1 MKKKWLAL
9 LLSIVML
16 SCLFVPSAGAASVTD
31 MKDVSAGAWY
41 YPFVKEALEQEF
53 FNGTSDTTF
62 SPDKPMT
69 RGMFVTV
76 LANVTRIDKNEYLG
90 TKFID
95 VPGGKY
101 YSAPVDWA
109 TENGIVTGT
118 GNGKFSP
125 NAEITREQA
134 ATILYHYAKF
144 MEGDLS
150 YSDTALNDFTDAGS
164 ISSYAVIPMK
174 WAVTQQILNG
184 SNNKLTPKKSAT
196 RAQVAKIFCAADD
209 VLHFPDPEVP
219 EPGEDHVH
227 PKQPAVNFEI
237 RNGYAC
243 NYCYRDVTDFEDM
256 YSCHGA
262 YHTHTWWL
270 TPAYYTCEECGKKV
284 HTHRWKWNPA
294 GFEVGTDTFMHPS
307 YYECLTCGANV
318 AEPEMEYTRVDH
330 WTTPFDFTGTD
341 YIINSQDFPKHEDIW
356 ALQYLSFPT
365 RQSVLAVGETL
376 TIPVTYTPLSTT
388 TDKTLQWTSSNPSV
402 ATVKNGVVTGL
413 KPGKTVITA
422 TSVNNVK
429 SSLELEIVGES
440 HAISDFKVLLDG
452 KNVTDDTVKVNKNQR
467 YDLQFVPTGTDDPE
481 YFLGIN
487 DYGTG
492 YYYYEEKEF
501 RGLFN
506 LSNFNSGETLVEDI
520 PDWDGKIDVAFIYSK
535 NENREETV
543 TYTMRDKEG
552 NSVTHSITFQISY
565 TS

>member
-1 MKKKWLAL
+1 MKKKCLAL

-16 SCLFVPSAGAASVTD
+16 ACLFVPPVGAASVTD
-31 MKDVSAGAWY
+31 MKDVSADAWY

-76 LANVTRIDKNEYLG
+76 LANVTDFDEMDYG
-90 TKFID
+90 ETKFLD

-101 YSAPVDWA
+101 YSIPVDWA

-134 ATILYHYAKF
+134 ATILYNYAKY
-144 MEGDLS
+144 MEGDLT
-150 YSDTALNDFTDAGS
+150 YSETALNDFTDAGS

-184 SNNKLTPKKSAT
+184 SGNKLTPKKNAT

-209 VLHFPDPEVP
+209 VLYFPEPEVP

-243 NYCYRDVTDFEDM
+243 NYCYRDVTDYTDM
-256 YSCHGA
+256 YSCHGG

-294 GFEVGTDTFMHPS
+294 SFEVGTDTFIHPS

-341 YIINSQDFPKHEDIW
+341 YIINSQSFPKHEDIW

-365 RQSVLAVGETL
+365 QQSVLAVGETL

-413 KPGKTVITA
+413 KSGKTVITA
-422 TSVNNVK
+422 TSVNQVK

-452 KNVTDDTVKVNKNQR
+452 KNVTDGTVKVNKNQR